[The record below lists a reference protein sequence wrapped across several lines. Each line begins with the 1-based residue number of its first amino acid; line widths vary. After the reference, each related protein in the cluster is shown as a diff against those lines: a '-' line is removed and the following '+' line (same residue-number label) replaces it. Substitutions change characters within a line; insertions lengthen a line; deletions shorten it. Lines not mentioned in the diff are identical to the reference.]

1 MSMDNGSMDN
11 GPMDRPKQA
20 AAVGGPVG
28 GPPVAWLEEEEG
40 EEGPK
45 EVAEVVE
52 VAKRVVR
59 SIGVNALND

>member
-1 MSMDNGSMDN
+1 VSMDNGSMDN

-28 GPPVAWLEEEEG
+28 GPSVAWLEEG

>member
-1 MSMDNGSMDN
+1 MDN